1 MNRNRLTIYTHVGG
15 WLLFAFLI
23 TSFLNN
29 VRGDGS
35 WMQIILSVP
44 FLIFILFYMGVF
56 YLNLYV
62 LMPYLVLKKHYLV
75 YTLIA
80 IALFAGCFY
89 ARPFE
94 QLIRRARENA
104 MMQMHPH
111 NVADRMFPL
120 RPGFQG
126 NNRPT
131 PPPGAFMNRP
141 AMLQKQFRI
150 DLLSLILFLMAM
162 AAGAMLVLAKQW
174 RITERNKALV
184 EIQKVKAELAFLKV
198 QVSPHFLFNTLNNIY
213 ALAITKN
220 ENTASGILRLSNIMR
235 YVTDEAKE
243 DFVPIVK
250 EIGCINDFIE
260 LQKLRLSKNSTLDYS
275 VTGKYGNVKIAP
287 LILMAFI
294 ENVFKHGISNHT
306 STKASIA
313 IHVNEKG
320 ISLKTRNAVIR
331 KNDNRDGIGLIN
343 VKQRLELLYPGLHK
357 LQISEDNGIFTVI
370 LELGNAQP

>member
-1 MNRNRLTIYTHVGG
+1 
-15 WLLFAFLI
+15 
-23 TSFLNN
+23 
-29 VRGDGS
+29 
-35 WMQIILSVP
+35 
-44 FLIFILFYMGVF
+44 
-56 YLNLYV
+56 
-62 LMPYLVLKKHYLV
+62 
-75 YTLIA
+75 
-80 IALFAGCFY
+80 
-89 ARPFE
+89 
-94 QLIRRARENA
+94 
-104 MMQMHPH
+104 
-111 NVADRMFPL
+111 
-120 RPGFQG
+120 
-126 NNRPT
+126 
-131 PPPGAFMNRP
+131 MNRP